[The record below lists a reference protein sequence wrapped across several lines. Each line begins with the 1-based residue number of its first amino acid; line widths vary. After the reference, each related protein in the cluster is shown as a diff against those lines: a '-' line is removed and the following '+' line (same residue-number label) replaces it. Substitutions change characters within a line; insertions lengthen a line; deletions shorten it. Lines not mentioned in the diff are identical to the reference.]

1 MQSLV
6 ILSHRADVGLG
17 IHFGLTLMEVDGGT
31 RFGKHRFWGEE
42 VLLRKQ
48 PSCGALRGVPASKDS
63 MGDRCHTE
71 AEVKGP
77 GE

>member
-42 VLLRKQ
+42 VLPEEATILWSLKGS
-48 PSCGALRGVPASKDS
+48 PSIKRQHG
-63 MGDRCHTE
+63 
-71 AEVKGP
+71 
-77 GE
+77 